1 MKRKKMYILTLAA
14 LSCALIL
21 SLGTF
26 ITSFAK
32 ENSTKEQVTTMATTA
47 NLNLRADAGL
57 HGKVITVMPKGTS
70 VEVFSM
76 TSAGWYK
83 VKYKDQT
90 GYAYYVYLNFEGT
103 DKGTVN
109 DGKITHMYAT
119 APLNVRSNPNTG
131 SAILGSFKKG
141 DAVQVISKHDGWFKV
156 DFNGKHGYCHGGY
169 LDFGKGEASVTVDES
184 TMNDMVTTAPLN
196 VRDRPGMKG
205 KIIGSFKKGE
215 TVKVIG
221 QEGDWLKVKYKSTT
235 GYSHVDYLN

>member
-1 MKRKKMYILTLAA
+1 MKRKKICTVTLAV
-14 LSCALIL
+14 LSGVVIL

-32 ENSTKEQVTTMATTA
+32 EDSSGSQVTTMAATA
-47 NLNLRADAGL
+47 NLNLRDDAGL

-70 VEVFSM
+70 VEVYSM
-76 TSAGWYK
+76 TSAGWYN

-109 DGKITHMYAT
+109 DGKVTHMYAT
-119 APLNVRSNPNTG
+119 APLNVRSKPNTG

-141 DAVQVISKHDGWFKV
+141 DAVTVVSKHDGWFKV
-156 DFNGKHGYCHGGY
+156 DFNGKQGYCHGGY
-169 LDFGKGEASVTVDES
+169 LDFGKGDSSVTADKS
-184 TMNDMVTTAPLN
+184 TMNDMTTSAPLN
-196 VRDRPGMKG
+196 VRDRPDMKG

-235 GYSHVDYLN
+235 GYSHVDYLK

>member
-1 MKRKKMYILTLAA
+1 MKQKKMFTMTLAA
-14 LSCALIL
+14 LSGALIL

-26 ITSFAK
+26 VTALAK
-32 ENSTKEQVTTMATTA
+32 EDSSKEQVTTMAATA

-57 HGKVITVMPKGTS
+57 HGKVLAVIPKGTS

-83 VKYKDQT
+83 VKYNDQT

-109 DGKITHMYAT
+109 DGKVTHMYAT
-119 APLNVRSNPNTG
+119 APLNIRSNPNT
-131 SAILGSFKKG
+131 SSSIIGSFKKG
-141 DAVQVISKHDGWFKV
+141 DAVQVVSKHDGWFKV
-156 DFNGKHGYCHGGY
+156 DFDGKQGYCHGGY
-169 LDFGKGEASVTVDES
+169 LDFGKGEESVTADES
-184 TMNDMVTTAPLN
+184 TMNDMVTSAPLN
-196 VRDRPGMKG
+196 VRNQPGMNG

-221 QEGDWLKVKYKSTT
+221 QEGEWLKVKYKSTT
-235 GYSHVDYLN
+235 GYSHVNYLK